1 MAQKYTTRCNI
12 PDAEGHPC
20 GQEIVI
26 TPGLD
31 VPEIGAVPAP
41 KTKAFVQAIVGH
53 MMKKHP
59 PLAALAMNSME
70 QFLAFFVMGFTQC
83 EDPGAL
89 TFMALFAEHLCK
101 ISTIPVTDQMIVE
114 LVTRMGLTM
123 EDPQRQGMIGA
134 LTYVRN
140 FQLRKIGSQGPLD
153 IPQAALT
160 SA

>member
-41 KTKAFVQAIVGH
+41 KTKVFVQAIVSH

-70 QFLAFFVMGFTQC
+70 QFLAYFTIGFTQSQ
-83 EDPGAL
+83 DPGVL
-89 TFMALFAEHLCK
+89 TFMALFAEHLAK
-101 ISTIPVTDQMIVE
+101 LSTIPVTDQMIVE
-114 LVTRMGLTM
+114 LVTRMGLAM
-123 EDPQRQGMIGA
+123 EDPQRQKIIEAMG
-134 LTYVRN
+134 YVRD
-140 FQLRKIGSQGPLD
+140 FQLRRVTQSMM
-153 IPQAALT
+153 T